1 MLATRRLLYEPCHLQ
16 IASLFALLTKVLL
29 WLVLQEKGLSIYGML
44 NVATSYC
51 PWTME
56 VSLQNIL
63 GILLKG
69 MTEGSKVHALV
80 VH

>member
-1 MLATRRLLYEPCHLQ
+1 LYKPRHLQ
-16 IASLFALLTKVLL
+16 IASLFALLIKVLL
-29 WLVLQEKGLSIYGML
+29 WLVLQEKGLSIYGMP

-56 VSLQNIL
+56 VSLQNIW

-69 MTEGSKVHALV
+69 MTVGSKVHALV